1 MPLDVVLAGSGLE
14 DEFLARARPVDIGG
28 VIVPRID
35 VEDLII
41 AKVLAGREKDLEDA
55 RNLWRAR
62 GRDADLERIRRIL
75 RLLEAALSQSDLVPA
90 LETVIR
96 RVASS

>member
-1 MPLDVVLAGSGLE
+1 MPLDVVLAGSGVE
-14 DEFLARARPVDIGG
+14 DEFPARARPVDIGG